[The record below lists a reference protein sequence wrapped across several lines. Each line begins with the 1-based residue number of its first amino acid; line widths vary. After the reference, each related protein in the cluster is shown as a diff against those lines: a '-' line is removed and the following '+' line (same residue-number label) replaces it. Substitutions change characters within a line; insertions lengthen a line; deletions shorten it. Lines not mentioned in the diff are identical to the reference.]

1 MYMIIAHRGIHDNKE
16 IPENSM
22 KAFKLAFD
30 KKYNIEF
37 DIHVTKDSKLVIF
50 HDDNLERMTGV
61 DKNIEDLTL
70 DEISKLRLLD
80 TNERIPEF
88 KDLLDLVS
96 GKVLLDIEI
105 KSTKK
110 VKLVCK
116 LVLEELENYNG
127 EILLKSFNPFIV
139 KELKKNSNYKVG
151 LLITKKSPN
160 KILNLF
166 VNTGLIYLFKFDF
179 IAINKKMFNDKFY
192 KKYSKKYPIYVWTLK
207 GVEDTKKYIKKYGNI
222 NLICNDLR

>member
-1 MYMIIAHRGIHDNKE
+1 MIIAHRGVHDNE
-16 IPENSM
+16 SIPENSM
-22 KAFKLAFD
+22 KAFKLALD

-37 DIHVTKDSKLVIF
+37 DIHVTKDEKLVIF
-50 HDDNLERMTGV
+50 HDDNLKRMTGV
-61 DKNIEDLTL
+61 DRFIEDLTL
-70 DEISKLRLLD
+70 SELKELKLLNTDE
-80 TNERIPEF
+80 EIPEF

-116 LVLEELENYNG
+116 LVLEELKNYKG

-139 KELKKNSNYKVG
+139 KELKKKSDYKVG

-179 IAINKKMFNDKFY
+179 IAISKKMLNDKYY
-192 KKYSKKYPIYVWTLK
+192 KKYSKKYPIYLWTLK
-207 GVEDTKKYIKKYGNI
+207 GAEDVKKYVNKYKDI
-222 NLICNDLR
+222 NLICNDLK

>member
-1 MYMIIAHRGIHDNKE
+1 MIIAHRGIHDNLKVA
-16 IPENSM
+16 ENSM
-22 KAFKLAFD
+22 KAFKLALE

-37 DIHVTKDSKLVIF
+37 DIHITKDNKLVIF
-50 HDDNLERMTGV
+50 HDDNLKRMTGI
-61 DKNIEDLTL
+61 DRNIEDLTL
-70 DEISKLRLLD
+70 DEVRNLKLLN
-80 TNERIPEF
+80 TEEKIPTFRE
-88 KDLLDLVS
+88 LLDLVS

-110 VKLVCK
+110 VKLVCD
-116 LVLEELENYNG
+116 LVLKELENYDG

-151 LLITKKSPN
+151 LLMTKKSPN

-179 IAINKKMFNDKFY
+179 LAINKNMLNS
-192 KKYSKKYPIYVWTLK
+192 KYYNKHIKKYPIYIWTLK
-207 GVEDTKKYIKKYGNI
+207 GLNDADNYVKKYPNI
-222 NLICNDLR
+222 NLICNIIK

>member
-1 MYMIIAHRGIHDNKE
+1 MIIAHRGIHNNED

-22 KAFKLAFD
+22 KAFKLALD

-50 HDDNLERMTGV
+50 HDDNLERMTGTDRLV
-61 DKNIEDLTL
+61 EDLTL
-70 DEISKLRLLD
+70 AEIKELKLLN
-80 TNERIPEF
+80 TKEKIPEF
-88 KDLLDLVS
+88 RELLDLVS

-116 LVLEELENYNG
+116 LVLEELKKYKG

-151 LLITKKSPN
+151 LLMTKKSPN

-166 VNTGLIYLFKFDF
+166 VNTGLINLFKFDF
-179 IAINKKMFNDKFY
+179 IAINKSMLNSKYY
-192 KKYSKKYPIYVWTLK
+192 KKYSKKYPIYLWTLK
-207 GVEDTKKYIKKYGNI
+207 GLEDTKKYINKYKDI
-222 NLICNDLR
+222 NFICNDLK